1 MNIPP
6 NRYGNCI
13 HLVVSCAV
21 AETSPCCQL
30 CRILHIIKCM
40 HAHNILYAYLVYI
53 LMYLALMELYI
64 YCILTP
70 PEDAEFGSLRQ
81 PPILE

>member
-1 MNIPP
+1 
-6 NRYGNCI
+6 
-13 HLVVSCAV
+13 
-21 AETSPCCQL
+21 
-30 CRILHIIKCM
+30 M
-40 HAHNILYAYLVYI
+40 HTILYAYLVYI

>member
-40 HAHNILYAYLVYI
+40 HAHYSICISSIYLNVPCLDGTVHLLY
-53 LMYLALMELYI
+53 
-64 YCILTP
+64 THP

>member
-1 MNIPP
+1 
-6 NRYGNCI
+6 
-13 HLVVSCAV
+13 
-21 AETSPCCQL
+21 
-30 CRILHIIKCM
+30 M